1 MADGYDAAIQS
12 LERSRAA
19 FPVRV
24 AQAGSPAELEA
35 LRIEFLGRK
44 SALTA
49 ALRQLGALDATQRAA
64 LGKHG
69 NELKAFFESELAARQ
84 QALGAA
90 PVPGHALDA
99 TLPGSAV
106 VQGRLHPITRT
117 IDAILACFLPMGFE
131 VIDGPEVEL
140 EYYNFDALN
149 IPREHPSRENFDT
162 FFLDLPSPEPKK
174 GQPLLRSH
182 TSPVQVRV
190 MERRKPPLRIVV
202 PGKVYRPDP
211 LDPSHSFMFHQVE
224 GLMVD
229 DRTSFTD
236 LKGVLDQ
243 VLKALFGPKT
253 VTRFRPHFFPFT
265 EPSAEVDIACAA
277 CGGKGC
283 STCRQ
288 KGWLEIM
295 GCGMVHPNVF
305 KAVGYDAGKV
315 QGFAFGMGV
324 ERIAMLKHGIKDIRV
339 LFENDVRFLEQF

>member
-1 MADGYDAAIQS
+1 MLDEITRQLEALSKEAAES
-12 LERSRAA
+12 LGA
-19 FPVRV
+19 
-24 AQAGSPAELEA
+24 AGSPDALEQA
-35 LRIEFLGRK
+35 RIKYLGAK
-44 SALTA
+44 SEVTRILKQLPTLPADQRGAVGRLANDFKRRVEEQLSTRRATLGDAPRGA
-49 ALRQLGALDATQRAA
+49 ALDL
-64 LGKHG
+64 
-69 NELKAFFESELAARQ
+69 
-84 QALGAA
+84 
-90 PVPGHALDA
+90 

-106 VQGRLHPITRT
+106 PQGRLHPITRT
-117 IDAILACFLPMGFE
+117 TDAIVACFLPMGFE
-131 VIDGPEVEL
+131 VVDGPEVEL

-162 FFLDLPSPEPKK
+162 FFLDLPSPDPKK

-182 TSPVQVRV
+182 TSPVQIRV

-229 DRTSFTD
+229 EKTSFTD

-243 VLKALFGPKT
+243 FLKALFGPKT

-265 EPSAEVDIACAA
+265 EPSAEVDIACAS
-277 CGGKGC
+277 CGGQGC
-283 STCRQ
+283 STCRG

-295 GCGMVHPNVF
+295 GCGMVHPNVL
-305 KAVGYDAGKV
+305 KAVNYDPAKV

-324 ERIAMLKHGIKDIRV
+324 ERIAMLKHGIKDIRL
-339 LFENDVRFLEQF
+339 LFENDIRFLEQF